1 MKTTRSLSLS
11 LLVIALC
18 ATTSSAYGQ
27 RRGWRRVPPKFPD
40 AATLADR
47 RFIFSRVLYTS
58 VRRERGGQGWFTDYP
73 DADRNLMERLS
84 EFTKTPISRDPQGE
98 PNHVVVQLT
107 DDAIF
112 SFPFL
117 FMSDVGTIGFS
128 PEETRRLREFLLKG
142 GFLYVDDFWGPYAW
156 AHWEAE
162 INKVLPR
169 GEYPTFDV
177 EPDHPLRHTLYTVA
191 EIPQIPSI
199 QHWRRTG
206 GVGTSERGIESATP
220 HLRAI
225 ADKSGRI
232 IVLMSHNTDIA
243 DGWEREGEELEFFQ
257 RFSFDSYALGF
268 NIVLYAMSH

>member
-1 MKTTRSLSLS
+1 MAHWSTAAFVLFA
-11 LLVIALC
+11 LVGDISPL
-18 ATTSSAYGQ
+18 TGQ
-27 RRGWRRVPPKFPD
+27 GRGWRRVPPKFPD
-40 AATLADR
+40 AATLTDR
-47 RFIFSRVLYTS
+47 RFVFSRVLYTS

-73 DADRNLMERLS
+73 DADRNLMERLG
-84 EFTKTPISRDPQGE
+84 EFTKTPISRDSYGE

-128 PEETRRLREFLLKG
+128 PEEATRLRQFLLKG

-156 AHWEAE
+156 DHWRSE
-162 INKVLPR
+162 IDKVIPLA
-169 GEYPTFDV
+169 EYPIIDID
-177 EPDHPLRHTLYTVA
+177 PNHPLRHTLYAVN

-206 GVGTSERGIESATP
+206 GVGTSERGVDSAVP

-225 ADKSGRI
+225 LDESGRI
-232 IVLMSHNTDIA
+232 MVLMSHNTDIA
-243 DGWEREGEELEFFQ
+243 DGWEREGEEIEFFE
-257 RFSFDSYALGF
+257 RFSFDSYALAF
-268 NIVLYAMSH
+268 NIVLYALSH